1 VPLIVR
7 RLKVMDLPVIETL
20 ESESSRRHPTR
31 AGWMDHFRHL
41 MEVAT
46 SEEPEGVLVAE
57 YDGRVI
63 GAAVVK
69 TLGQHPYTG
78 VKFGEL
84 QALTV
89 APGWRG
95 QGIDARL
102 VREAEAY
109 LKARGC
115 ETLTTRLPADASNE
129 ESGLLKGAGYKV
141 VGWELERTLK

>member
-1 VPLIVR
+1 MPLIVR

-20 ESESSRRHPTR
+20 EQESSRRHPTR
-31 AGWMDHFRHL
+31 PGWLEHFRKL

-69 TLGQHPYTG
+69 TLGEHPYSG

-89 APGWRG
+89 SPGWRN

-115 ETLTTRLPADASNE
+115 ETLITRLPADAGAE
-129 ESGLLKGAGYKV
+129 ESGLFKGAGYRV
-141 VGWELERTLK
+141 AGWELERSLK

>member
-1 VPLIVR
+1 MPLIVR
-7 RLKVMDLPVIETL
+7 RLKVMDLPVLETL
-20 ESESSRRHPTR
+20 ESESAKRFPSR
-31 AGWMDHFRHL
+31 AGWIEHFRKV

-69 TLGQHPYTG
+69 TLGAHPFTG
-78 VKFGEL
+78 LKHGEL

-109 LKARGC
+109 LKSRGC
-115 ETLTTRLPADASNE
+115 ETLITRLPADAGPE
-129 ESGLLKGAGYKV
+129 ESALFKGAGYRV
-141 VGWELERTLK
+141 AGWELERGLK

>member
-1 VPLIVR
+1 MPLIVR

-20 ESESSRRHPTR
+20 ESESSKRFPSRK
-31 AGWMDHFRHL
+31 GWLEHFRKV

-69 TLGQHPYTG
+69 TRDEHPFTG
-78 VKFGEL
+78 SKHGEL
-84 QALTV
+84 EALTI

-109 LKARGC
+109 LKSRGC
-115 ETLTTRLPADASNE
+115 EVMTTRLPADAGPE
-129 ESGLLKGAGYKV
+129 ESGLFKGAGYKV
-141 VGWELERTLK
+141 VGWELERALK

>member
-1 VPLIVR
+1 MPLIVR

-20 ESESSRRHPTR
+20 EQESSKKHPLR
-31 AGWMDHFRHL
+31 AGWMEHFRKL

-69 TLGQHPYTG
+69 TLESHPFTG
-78 VKFGEL
+78 VKYGEL
-84 QALTV
+84 QAVTV
-89 APGWRG
+89 APGWKG

-109 LKARGC
+109 LKSRGC
-115 ETLTTRLPADASNE
+115 ETLVTRLPADTSAEDSQ
-129 ESGLLKGAGYKV
+129 LYKGAGYKV
-141 VGWELERTLK
+141 VGWELERSLK

>member
-20 ESESSRRHPTR
+20 ESEASRRNPTR
-31 AGWMDHFRHL
+31 AGWLEHFRRL

-69 TLGQHPYTG
+69 TLGPHPYTG

-89 APGWRG
+89 AHGWRG

-115 ETLTTRLPADASNE
+115 ETLITRLPAGATNE
-129 ESGLLKGAGYKV
+129 ESALFKGAGYKV
-141 VGWELERTLK
+141 AGWELERSLK